1 MSDNKPDISLAL
13 LQEDDREQFIK
24 DNQWAFR
31 YGAQIEFGMRD
42 DRTEEGS
49 EVISR
54 STIERS
60 IDGEN
65 AEAYRIVQDGKY
77 VGGVVLSIDKKA
89 GKGELELL
97 FVLPDAH
104 SRGIGQAAWRA
115 VENLHPEISVWE
127 TITPYFEKRN
137 IHFYV
142 NRLGF
147 HIVEFWN
154 KYQHGPTV
162 SEDIEENW
170 SEDDEMFVFRKVIPS
185 DSIAVGNSCRVI
197 RRVNTNK

>member
-1 MSDNKPDISLAL
+1 MSNNRPDISLVP
-13 LQEDDREQFIK
+13 LQENDREQFIK
-24 DNQWAFR
+24 DNQWAFK
-31 YGAQIEFGMRD
+31 YGAQLEFGMRD

-65 AEAYRIVQDGKY
+65 AETYRIVQNETH

-97 FVLPDAH
+97 FVSPECH
-104 SRGIGQAAWRA
+104 SKGIGKAAWRA
-115 VENLHPEISVWE
+115 VEALHPEIHTWE

-142 NRLGF
+142 NCCGF

-154 KYQHGPTV
+154 KHHHGPAV
-162 SEDIEENW
+162 PEEESGNW
-170 SEDDEMFVFRKVIPS
+170 SEDDEMFVFRKMI
-185 DSIAVGNSCRVI
+185 DSSS
-197 RRVNTNK
+197 K

>member
-1 MSDNKPDISLAL
+1 MSNNRPDISLVP

-24 DNQWAFR
+24 DNQWAFK
-31 YGAQIEFGMRD
+31 YGAQLEFGMRD

-65 AEAYRIVQDGKY
+65 AEAYRIVQNETH

-97 FVLPDAH
+97 FVSPECH
-104 SRGIGQAAWRA
+104 SKGIGKAAWRA
-115 VENLHPEISVWE
+115 VEALHPEIHTWE

-142 NRLGF
+142 NCCGF

-154 KYQHGPTV
+154 KHHHGPAV
-162 SEDIEENW
+162 PEEENGNW
-170 SEDDEMFVFRKVIPS
+170 SEDDEMFVFRKII
-185 DSIAVGNSCRVI
+185 DSSS
-197 RRVNTNK
+197 K

>member
-1 MSDNKPDISLAL
+1 MSGKNDNRQDISLAL
-13 LQEDDREQFIK
+13 LQENDREQFIK

-42 DRTEEGS
+42 DRTEEGE

-65 AEAYRIVQDGKY
+65 AEAYRIVQDGKN
-77 VGGVVLSIDKKA
+77 VGGVVLSIDKIA

-97 FVLPDAH
+97 FVSPDAH
-104 SRGIGQAAWRA
+104 GHGIGQAAWKA
-115 VENLHPEISVWE
+115 VEKLHL
-127 TITPYFEKRN
+127 EKRN

-142 NRLGF
+142 NRCGF
-147 HIVEFWN
+147 QIVEFWN
-154 KYQHGPTV
+154 KHFHGPAV
-162 SEDIEENW
+162 PEEESGNW
-170 SEDDEMFVFRKVIPS
+170 SEEDEMFLFRKVI
-185 DSIAVGNSCRVI
+185 DSSS
-197 RRVNTNK
+197 K

>member
-1 MSDNKPDISLAL
+1 MSGKNDNRLDISLAL
-13 LQEDDREQFIK
+13 LQENDREQFIK

-54 STIERS
+54 GTIERC

-97 FVLPDAH
+97 FVSPDVH
-104 SRGIGQAAWRA
+104 SHGIGQAAWKA
-115 VENLHPEISVWE
+115 VEKLHPEIRVWE
-127 TITPYFEKRN
+127 T
-137 IHFYV
+137 
-142 NRLGF
+142 
-147 HIVEFWN
+147 
-154 KYQHGPTV
+154 QHSFLRQPLWFPDRGVLEQAFP
-162 SEDIEENW
+162 W
-170 SEDDEMFVFRKVIPS
+170 SCCAR
-185 DSIAVGNSCRVI
+185 GGI
-197 RRVNTNK
+197 RQLERR

>member
-1 MSDNKPDISLAL
+1 MREKKPEISLAP
-13 LQEDDREQFIK
+13 LQENDREQFIK

-54 STIERS
+54 GTIERS
-60 IDGEN
+60 IDGEH
-65 AEAYRIVQDGKY
+65 AETYRIVQNGKN

-97 FVLPDAH
+97 FVNPESH
-104 SRGIGQAAWRA
+104 SKGIGKAAWQA
-115 VENLHPEISVWE
+115 VERLYPEIRVWE

-142 NRLGF
+142 NSCGF
-147 HIVEFWN
+147 QIVEFWN
-154 KYQHGPTV
+154 KYHHGPAIPEEIN
-162 SEDIEENW
+162 EDW
-170 SEDDEMFVFRKVIPS
+170 SEDDEMFVFRKMMKSS
-185 DSIAVGNSCRVI
+185 DEETS
-197 RRVNTNK
+197 